1 MWSRKE
7 IKARGREAFQKN
19 YLRSVLVAILLT
31 ALAGGSGASAGNSV
45 SSATEGTNP
54 FAAMDPQVLMAI
66 GMAVLGVLGI
76 VFVISFL
83 LQIFLF
89 NPLKIGCHAFFS
101 DNIQQDGAA
110 GLDAL
115 MTGFRNYGR
124 SFVTMLLRS
133 IFLALWSMLFV
144 IPGLIKAYSYRM
156 VPYIIRDN
164 PELSPTEVITRSRK
178 MMNGHKWAT
187 FVMDLSFLGWILLGA
202 ITFGLGLIFWTD
214 PYLAS
219 TEAALYQELKKE
231 YRD

>member
-1 MWSRKE
+1 M
-7 IKARGREAFQKN
+7 
-19 YLRSVLVAILLT
+19 AILLT
-31 ALAGGSGASAGNSV
+31 ALAGGSGATARQNV
-45 SSATEGTNP
+45 SNAPEGVNP
-54 FAAMDPQVLMAI
+54 FEALDPQVLMAV
-66 GMAVLGVLGI
+66 AVAILGVLGV
-76 VFVISFL
+76 VFVISL
-83 LQIFLF
+83 LLKIFVF

-110 GLDAL
+110 GLDVL

-124 SFVTMLLRS
+124 SFVTMLLRE
-133 IFLALWSMLFV
+133 IFLTLWSLLFV
-144 IPGLIKAYSYRM
+144 IPGLVKSYSYRM

-187 FVMDLSFLGWILLGA
+187 FVMDLSFLGWIILGG
-202 ITFGLGLIFWTD
+202 ITLGIGLVLWTN

-231 YRD
+231 YHD